1 MEIGGTWNTW
11 DTYDEVWDTREKY
24 TLSPKPRC
32 RTLVTRWT
40 LRGWLSERS
49 VTPLA
54 LNLPSRR
61 LLHLVANGHKLLRG
75 NWREGF
81 SCGFWR
87 QVNGCRRSDIFHPL
101 SGMSL
106 FIQRLTLPQ
115 IWLHQVLTL
124 KTLMS

>member
-1 MEIGGTWNTW
+1 M
-11 DTYDEVWDTREKY
+11 
-24 TLSPKPRC
+24 
-32 RTLVTRWT
+32 TRWT

-87 QVNGCRRSDIFHPL
+87 QVNGCRPVGYFSSVVRDVLVHPTADLTSDLVTP
-101 SGMSL
+101 SVN
-106 FIQRLTLPQ
+106 P
-115 IWLHQVLTL
+115 
-124 KTLMS
+124 